1 MNDTRDRILDV
12 ALDLFI
18 EQGYDKVSLR
28 EVAERVGVTKAAL
41 YYHFT
46 SKDDIF
52 RTLVSPLL
60 SFGEP
65 FAELLRQR
73 PTRESWAQSW
83 SQLLEWVLAH
93 RKLFALM
100 QTNQAKLH
108 ELGEALHE
116 EKQHVVIHELLENIM
131 TDPSLPLA
139 DRVRMASC
147 IGVIGAVLGLT
158 GGAFTQVPTEEL
170 LPLLRDVID
179 DVMQVHTRA

>member
-41 YYHFT
+41 YYHFA

-60 SFGEP
+60 TFGEP

-73 PTRESWAQSW
+73 PTRETWAQGW
-83 SQLLEWVLAH
+83 SRFLEWVLAH

-108 ELGEALHE
+108 ELGETLHDE
-116 EKQHVVIHELLENIM
+116 EQHIVIHELLEAIM

-147 IGVIGAVLGLT
+147 IGVVGAVLGLT
-158 GGAFTQVPTEEL
+158 GKAFMEVPTEEL

-179 DVMQVHTRA
+179 DVLQIHTPA